1 MRPVEHC
8 GTLWMFNDP
17 CKYQWHFVPTCCKPG
32 LFAASLFS
40 TNPYRTCRCKH
51 GKEFLKH
58 APDRNSNT
66 YPPIVRSKGCPD
78 IHILTEDVS
87 RTTQAA
93 KHYPESHRILKK
105 NANSMLH
112 LPSNRSDGKRRHK
125 ATLNPPKKRSH
136 QHLTTLNKLHTPSQA
151 VEVQMAC
158 CLVANWISCVSD
170 GILSKSSVDVQAA
183 GLDLLSIFSIP

>member
-1 MRPVEHC
+1 
-8 GTLWMFNDP
+8 
-17 CKYQWHFVPTCCKPG
+17 
-32 LFAASLFS
+32 
-40 TNPYRTCRCKH
+40 
-51 GKEFLKH
+51 
-58 APDRNSNT
+58 
-66 YPPIVRSKGCPD
+66 
-78 IHILTEDVS
+78 
-87 RTTQAA
+87 
-93 KHYPESHRILKK
+93 
-105 NANSMLH
+105 MLH

-183 GLDLLSIFSIP
+183 GLDLLSIFSIPKHYDVTRDTGRRVKARLSGLGTNLLFWIGKNAKHDSDTENSQP